1 MLGFSTV
8 KVSGSSMSP
17 TFMPGD
23 WLVIKAIKNTAHPL
37 KPLSVYLI
45 NDPERPGV
53 KLLKR
58 IISVEINEVELK
70 EVELKEDKGEKAKF
84 KYWLEGD
91 HPSSTDSRKWGW
103 LNQDQVVGKVVVRYR
118 RGRTKTNNLKK

>member
-23 WLVIKAIKNTAHPL
+23 WLIVKSVDKNSAPL
-37 KPLSVYLI
+37 KIGSVYLVS
-45 NDPERPGV
+45 DPVRPGV

-58 IISVEINEVELK
+58 LK
-70 EVELKEDKGEKAKF
+70 EQRVNNGVIE
-84 KYWLEGD
+84 YWVEGD
-91 HPSSTDSRKWGW
+91 SLISEDSRKWGW
-103 LNQDQVVGKVVVRYR
+103 LGRDQFLAKVVIKYR
-118 RGRTKTNNLKK
+118 G

>member
-23 WLVIKAIKNTAHPL
+23 WLLIKKIRSGAHPL
-37 KPLSVYLI
+37 KLLSVYLI

-58 IISVEINEVELK
+58 IK
-70 EVELKEDKGEKAKF
+70 EVEVDEVVGKSAQYT
-84 KYWLEGD
+84 YWLEGD

-103 LNQDQVVGKVVVRYR
+103 LKEDQVIGKVVVRYR
-118 RGRTKTNNLKK
+118 RGRAQTN

>member
-23 WLVIKAIKNTAHPL
+23 WLLIKQIRSDAHPL
-37 KPLSVYLI
+37 NLNSVYLI
-45 NDPERPGV
+45 NDPERPGI

-58 IISVEINEVELK
+58 LK
-70 EVELKEDKGEKAKF
+70 EVKLEEISGSGSQF
-84 KYWLEGD
+84 TYWFEGD
-91 HPSSTDSRKWGW
+91 HPSNTDLS
-103 LNQDQVVGKVVVRYR
+103 
-118 RGRTKTNNLKK
+118 

>member
-23 WLVIKAIKNTAHPL
+23 WLLIKEIRRSAHPL
-37 KPLSVYLI
+37 KLLSVYLI
-45 NDPERPGV
+45 NDPERLGI

-58 IISVEINEVELK
+58 IK
-70 EVELKEDKGEKAKF
+70 EVEVDEVVGKRAQY

-103 LNQDQVVGKVVVRYR
+103 LKEDQVIGRVVVRYR
-118 RGRTKTNNLKK
+118 KGRTKRKS

>member
-23 WLVIKAIKNTAHPL
+23 WLLIKQIRSGAHPL
-37 KPLSVYLI
+37 KIHSVYLI
-45 NDPERPGV
+45 NDPERPGI

-58 IISVEINEVELK
+58 IK
-70 EVELKEDKGEKAKF
+70 EVEVDEIVGKQAQF
-84 KYWLEGD
+84 NYWLEGD

-103 LNQDQVVGKVVVRYR
+103 LKQEQVVGKVLLRFR
-118 RGRTKTNNLKK
+118 RGS

>member
-23 WLVIKAIKNTAHPL
+23 WLLIKEIRSSAHPL
-37 KPLSVYLI
+37 KLLSVYLI
-45 NDPERPGV
+45 NDPERPGI

-58 IISVEINEVELK
+58 IK
-70 EVELKEDKGEKAKF
+70 EVEVDEVVGKRAQY

-103 LNQDQVVGKVVVRYR
+103 LNQDQIIGKVLLRYR
-118 RGRTKTNNLKK
+118 RGS

>member
-17 TFMPGD
+17 NFMPGD
-23 WLVIKAIKNTAHPL
+23 WLLIKQIRNSAHPL
-37 KPLSVYLI
+37 KLHSVYLI
-45 NDPERPGV
+45 NDPERPGI

-58 IISVEINEVELK
+58 VK
-70 EVELKEDKGEKAKF
+70 EVEVDEIVGKKAQF
-84 KYWLEGD
+84 TYWFEGD

-103 LNQDQVVGKVVVRYR
+103 LKQDQVIGKVVVRYR
-118 RGRTKTNNLKK
+118 KGKAKKLIHA

>member
-23 WLVIKAIKNTAHPL
+23 WLLIKQIRKGAHPL
-37 KPLSVYLI
+37 KVDSVYLI
-45 NDPERPGV
+45 NDPERLGI

-58 IISVEINEVELK
+58 IK
-70 EVELKEDKGEKAKF
+70 EVEADEIVGEKAQF
-84 KYWLEGD
+84 IYWFEGD

-103 LNQDQVVGKVVVRYR
+103 LKQDQVVGKVLLRYR
-118 RGRTKTNNLKK
+118 RGN

>member
-1 MLGFSTV
+1 MFGFSTV

-23 WLVIKAIKNTAHPL
+23 WLLIKEIRSTAHPL
-37 KPLSVYLI
+37 KLLSVYLI
-45 NDPERPGV
+45 NDPERPGI

-58 IISVEINEVELK
+58 IK
-70 EVELKEDKGEKAKF
+70 EVEVDEVVGKSAQYT
-84 KYWLEGD
+84 YWLEGD

-103 LNQDQVVGKVVVRYR
+103 LKQDQVIGKVVVRYR
-118 RGRTKTNNLKK
+118 RGRTKTNN

>member
-23 WLVIKAIKNTAHPL
+23 WLLIKEIRSTAHPL
-37 KPLSVYLI
+37 KLLSVYLI
-45 NDPERPGV
+45 NDPERPGI

-58 IISVEINEVELK
+58 IK
-70 EVELKEDKGEKAKF
+70 EVEVDEVVGKSPQF
-84 KYWLEGD
+84 TYWLEGD

-103 LNQDQVVGKVVVRYR
+103 LKQDQVIGKVVVRYR
-118 RGRTKTNNLKK
+118 RGRAKTNN

>member
-23 WLVIKAIKNTAHPL
+23 WLLIKEIRSSAHPL
-37 KPLSVYLI
+37 KLLSVYLI

-58 IISVEINEVELK
+58 IK
-70 EVELKEDKGEKAKF
+70 EVEVDEIIGQKAQF

-91 HPSSTDSRKWGW
+91 HPASTDSRKWGW
-103 LNQDQVVGKVVVRYR
+103 LNQDEVIGKVVVRYR
-118 RGRTKTNNLKK
+118 KGRAKTNN

>member
-23 WLVIKAIKNTAHPL
+23 WLLIKRVGKGAHPL
-37 KPLSVYLI
+37 KVNSVYLI
-45 NDPERPGV
+45 NDPERDGV

-58 IISVEINEVELK
+58 IISIEMAEVKVDELVGQK
-70 EVELKEDKGEKAKF
+70 DHF
-84 KYWLEGD
+84 SYWLEGD

-103 LNQDQVVGKVVVRYR
+103 LKQDQVVGKVLLRYR
-118 RGRTKTNNLKK
+118 RGS

>member
-23 WLVIKAIKNTAHPL
+23 WLLIKEIRSSAHPL
-37 KPLSVYLI
+37 KLLSVYLI
-45 NDPERPGV
+45 NDPERPGI

-58 IISVEINEVELK
+58 IK
-70 EVELKEDKGEKAKF
+70 EVEVDEVVGKRAQY

-103 LNQDQVVGKVVVRYR
+103 LNQDQVIGKVLLRYR
-118 RGRTKTNNLKK
+118 RGS

>member
-17 TFMPGD
+17 SFMPGD
-23 WLVIKAIKNTAHPL
+23 WLLIKQIRNSAHPL
-37 KPLSVYLI
+37 KLHSVYLI
-45 NDPERPGV
+45 NDPERLGI

-58 IISVEINEVELK
+58 VK
-70 EVELKEDKGEKAKF
+70 EVEVDEVVGKKAQF
-84 KYWLEGD
+84 TYWFEGD

-103 LNQDQVVGKVVVRYR
+103 LKQDQVVAKVLLRYR
-118 RGRTKTNNLKK
+118 RGR

>member
-17 TFMPGD
+17 TFMNGD
-23 WLVIKAIKNTAHPL
+23 WILIKQITKSAHPL
-37 KPLSVYLI
+37 KLQSVYLI
-45 NDPERPGV
+45 NDPERPGI

-58 IISVEINEVELK
+58 VKAVEVDEIVGK
-70 EVELKEDKGEKAKF
+70 KAQF
-84 KYWLEGD
+84 TYWFEGD

-103 LNQDQVVGKVVVRYR
+103 LKQDQVVGKVVVRYR
-118 RGRTKTNNLKK
+118 KGRAKRNN

>member
-23 WLVIKAIKNTAHPL
+23 WLLIKQIRSGAHPL
-37 KPLSVYLI
+37 RVHSVYLI
-45 NDPERPGV
+45 NDPERPGI

-58 IISVEINEVELK
+58 VKAVKSEAVKSDLVKVEDISSER
-70 EVELKEDKGEKAKF
+70 AQF
-84 KYWLEGD
+84 TYWFEGD
-91 HPSSTDSRKWGW
+91 HPASTDSRKWGW
-103 LNQDQVVGKVVVRYR
+103 LNQDQVVGKVILRYR
-118 RGRTKTNNLKK
+118 RGS

>member
-23 WLVIKAIKNTAHPL
+23 WLLIKQIRSGAHPL
-37 KPLSVYLI
+37 NLHSVYLI
-45 NDPERPGV
+45 NDPERPGI

-58 IISVEINEVELK
+58 VK
-70 EVELKEDKGEKAKF
+70 EVKLEEISGDGSQF
-84 KYWLEGD
+84 TYWFEGD

-103 LNQDQVVGKVVVRYR
+103 LNQDQVVGKVILRYR
-118 RGRTKTNNLKK
+118 RGS

>member
-23 WLVIKAIKNTAHPL
+23 WLLIKEIRSSAHPL
-37 KPLSVYLI
+37 KLLSVYLI
-45 NDPERPGV
+45 NDPERPGI

-58 IISVEINEVELK
+58 IK
-70 EVELKEDKGEKAKF
+70 EVEVDEVVGKRAQY

-103 LNQDQVVGKVVVRYR
+103 LNQNQVIGKVLLRYR
-118 RGRTKTNNLKK
+118 RGN

>member
-23 WLVIKAIKNTAHPL
+23 WLLIKEIRNSSHPL
-37 KPLSVYLI
+37 KLLSVYLI

-58 IISVEINEVELK
+58 IK
-70 EVELKEDKGEKAKF
+70 EVEVDEIVGKKAQY

-91 HPSSTDSRKWGW
+91 HPASTDSRKWGW
-103 LNQDQVVGKVVVRYR
+103 LNQDQVIGRVVVRYR
-118 RGRTKTNNLKK
+118 KGRAKTNN

>member
-23 WLVIKAIKNTAHPL
+23 WLLIKEIKSSSHPQKL
-37 KPLSVYLI
+37 HSVYLI
-45 NDPERPGV
+45 NDPERPGI

-58 IISVEINEVELK
+58 IISIEMNEAEGGEIVGKN
-70 EVELKEDKGEKAKF
+70 AQF
-84 KYWLEGD
+84 RYWMEGD

-103 LNQDQVVGKVVVRYR
+103 LNQDQIIGKVVIRYR
-118 RGRTKTNNLKK
+118 RGRSNNNK

>member
-23 WLVIKAIKNTAHPL
+23 WLLIKQIRNGAHPL
-37 KPLSVYLI
+37 KLQSVYLI
-45 NDPERPGV
+45 IDPERPGI

-58 IISVEINEVELK
+58 VK
-70 EVELKEDKGEKAKF
+70 EVEVDEIVGEKAQF
-84 KYWLEGD
+84 TYWFEGD

-103 LNQDQVVGKVVVRYR
+103 LKQDQVIGKVVVRYR
-118 RGRTKTNNLKK
+118 KGKVKK

>member
-23 WLVIKAIKNTAHPL
+23 WLLIKQIKNTAHPL
-37 KPLSVYLI
+37 KLHSVYLI

-58 IISVEINEVELK
+58 IISIEMK
-70 EVELKEDKGEKAKF
+70 EVEVEEIVGEKAQF
-84 KYWLEGD
+84 TYWF
-91 HPSSTDSRKWGW
+91 
-103 LNQDQVVGKVVVRYR
+103 
-118 RGRTKTNNLKK
+118 RGRSSI

>member
-23 WLVIKAIKNTAHPL
+23 WLLIKEIKGKSHPL
-37 KPLSVYLI
+37 KVNSVYLI
-45 NDPERPGV
+45 NDPERPGI

-58 IISVEINEVELK
+58 VKEIEADEV
-70 EVELKEDKGEKAKF
+70 VGEKTQF
-84 KYWLEGD
+84 TYWFEGD

-103 LNQDQVVGKVVVRYR
+103 LTEDKVIGKVLIRYR
-118 RGRTKTNNLKK
+118 KGQRLKNN

>member
-1 MLGFSTV
+1 MLRFSTV

-23 WLVIKAIKNTAHPL
+23 WLLIKQIRNSAHPL
-37 KPLSVYLI
+37 KLQSVYLI
-45 NDPERPGV
+45 NDPERPGI

-58 IISVEINEVELK
+58 VK
-70 EVELKEDKGEKAKF
+70 EVEVEVDEIVGEKVQF
-84 KYWLEGD
+84 TYWLEGD

-103 LNQDQVVGKVVVRYR
+103 LKQEQVIGKVVVRYR
-118 RGRTKTNNLKK
+118 KGKAKK

>member
-23 WLVIKAIKNTAHPL
+23 WLLIKEIKGKSHPL
-37 KPLSVYLI
+37 KVNSVYLI
-45 NDPERPGV
+45 NDPERPGI

-58 IISVEINEVELK
+58 VKEIEVD
-70 EVELKEDKGEKAKF
+70 EVVGEKTQF
-84 KYWLEGD
+84 TYWFEGD

-103 LNQDQVVGKVVVRYR
+103 LKQDDVLGKVLIRYHK
-118 RGRTKTNNLKK
+118 GQNSKSN

>member
-23 WLVIKAIKNTAHPL
+23 WLLIKQIRNGAHPL
-37 KPLSVYLI
+37 KLQSVYLI
-45 NDPERPGV
+45 NDPERPGI

-58 IISVEINEVELK
+58 VK
-70 EVELKEDKGEKAKF
+70 EVEVDEIVGEKAQF
-84 KYWLEGD
+84 TYWLEGD

-103 LNQDQVVGKVVVRYR
+103 LKQDQVIGKVFVRYR
-118 RGRTKTNNLKK
+118 KGKVKK

>member
-23 WLVIKAIKNTAHPL
+23 WLLIKEIRSSAHPL
-37 KPLSVYLI
+37 KLLSVYLI
-45 NDPERPGV
+45 NDPERPGI

-58 IISVEINEVELK
+58 IK
-70 EVELKEDKGEKAKF
+70 EVEVDEVVGKRAQY

-103 LNQDQVVGKVVVRYR
+103 LNQDQVIGKVLLRYR
-118 RGRTKTNNLKK
+118 RGN

>member
-23 WLVIKAIKNTAHPL
+23 WLLIKQIRKSEHPL
-37 KPLSVYLI
+37 KPHSVYLI

-58 IISVEINEVELK
+58 IISIEMAEVHLDEIVGATAEY
-70 EVELKEDKGEKAKF
+70 
-84 KYWLEGD
+84 KYWFEGD
-91 HPSSTDSRKWGW
+91 HPASTDSRKWGW
-103 LNQDQVVGKVVVRYR
+103 LNQDQVVGKVVIRYR
-118 RGRTKTNNLKK
+118 KGRAKNN

>member
-23 WLVIKAIKNTAHPL
+23 WLLIKEIRSTAHPL
-37 KPLSVYLI
+37 KLLSVYLI
-45 NDPERPGV
+45 NDPERPGI

-58 IISVEINEVELK
+58 IK
-70 EVELKEDKGEKAKF
+70 EVEVDEVVGKSAQYT
-84 KYWLEGD
+84 YWLEGD

-103 LNQDQVVGKVVVRYR
+103 LNQDLVIGKVVVRYR
-118 RGRTKTNNLKK
+118 RGRAQTN